1 MTLDVIGFGSLN
13 LDEFWEVPQD
23 FLRAHALEPGKEYVR
38 DVAWFAEVYPE
49 LQTFGTLKGR
59 DPGGSAAN
67 MIAALARMGFR
78 TGFFGSAGRED
89 APLLRLDELGRSEDL
104 RVSLRELPAGRCLAL
119 IADDDPHRDRALVIL
134 PNANSL
140 AGSDDLDVGYFAQ
153 AKWVHLTSF
162 VADGPLAAQISLVE
176 RLPSHVQVSF
186 DPGAVYVA
194 RRFSQLAAVLRKTA
208 VLFVAEE
215 ELMELTDLPDRER
228 AVTLLLGM
236 GVATVVVKLGAQG
249 IMAFEKDAHYLQPA
263 VAPATIKDRTG
274 AGDVAAAGFMAG
286 LIRGFDLRACLGI
299 AATAASRSLE
309 GFGRSA
315 YPDERFF
322 REIASRLRS
331 GTTAA

>member
-23 FLRAHALEPGKEYVR
+23 FLRAHALEPGREYVR
-38 DVAWFAEVYPE
+38 DVDWFAEVYPE
-49 LQTFGTLKGR
+49 LQTRGTLKGR

-67 MIAALARMGFR
+67 TIAALARMGFR

-89 APLLRLDELGRSEDL
+89 AQLLRLDELGRPEDL
-104 RVSLRELPAGRCLAL
+104 RVSLRDLPSGRCLAL
-119 IADDDPHRDRALVIL
+119 IAEDDPHRDRALVIL

-140 AGSDDLDVGYFAQ
+140 AGWNDIDAEHFSQ
-153 AKWVHLTSF
+153 AKWVHFTSF
-162 VADGPLAAQISLVE
+162 VADGPLAAQISLKE
-176 RLPSHVQVSF
+176 RLPAHVQVSF
-186 DPGAVYVA
+186 DPGALYVA
-194 RRFSQLAAVLRKTA
+194 RGLAQLTPLLQKTT

-215 ELMELTDLPDRER
+215 ELMELTGLPDRER
-228 AVTLLLGM
+228 AVMALLGM

-249 IMAFEKDAHYLQPA
+249 ILAFEKDVSYFQPA
-263 VAPATIKDRTG
+263 VTPAIIKDRTG

-286 LIRGFDLRACLGI
+286 LIRGFDLRACLEI

-322 REIASRLRS
+322 KEIASRLRS
-331 GTTAA
+331 NVPTA

>member
-23 FLRAHALEPGKEYVR
+23 FLRAHALEPGREYVR

-49 LQTFGTLKGR
+49 LQTRGTLKAR

-78 TGFFGSAGRED
+78 TGFFGSAGKED
-89 APLLRLDELGRSEDL
+89 ARLLRLHDLGRPEDL
-104 RVSLRELPAGRCLAL
+104 RVSLGDMPSGRCLAL
-119 IADDDPHRDRALVIL
+119 IAEDDPHRDRALVIL

-140 AGSDDLDVGYFAQ
+140 AGSEDLDEQYFTHT
-153 AKWVHLTSF
+153 KWVHLTSF
-162 VADGPLAAQISLVE
+162 VADGPLAAQISLKE
-176 RLPSHVQVSF
+176 RLPAHVHVSL
-186 DPGAVYVA
+186 DPGALYVA
-194 RRFSQLAAVLRKTA
+194 RGLTQLASLLRKTS

-215 ELMELTDLPDRER
+215 ELMELTGLSDREQ
-228 AVTLLLGM
+228 AVMELLGM

-249 IMAFEKDAHYLQPA
+249 ILAFEKDVSYFQPA
-263 VAPATIKDRTG
+263 VSPAIIKDRTG

-286 LIRGFDLRACLGI
+286 FIQGFHLRACLEI

-309 GFGRSA
+309 GFGRAA

-322 REIASRLRS
+322 QEIASRLRRNMP
-331 GTTAA
+331 TV